1 VSGLRSRALLLGT
14 LAILIVAGLILD
26 ELDALGPLEG
36 IVLQLTT
43 PVQRLFRHLVDRAV
57 NANQFLRSRQDLIAR
72 NKQLESLVDQLMI
85 ENVRLKEFEAQN
97 EDLRAKLN
105 FSETHPEYI
114 LKAAQVRGRVIGS
127 EPNNL
132 LAVLIIDVGKRHG
145 IAKGMP
151 VISERGLVGHIL
163 AVGTN
168 WSKVLLIIDPS
179 SSVAAMT
186 QTERAPGV
194 VSGRLGQDLQMEY
207 IPQKDRVTIGD
218 VVLTSGMGGR
228 YPPSIVIGQVTE
240 AEQRDVDTFQK
251 ATVHPSVS
259 FEKLETV
266 LVLASFEPLDV
277 EGALEGETPV
287 EPIVTTTLT
296 PAAETTPIST
306 PISTTSAS
314 PISATRSAP

>member
-1 VSGLRSRALLLGT
+1 VSGLRSRALLFGT
-14 LAILIVAGLILD
+14 LAILVVVGLILD

-43 PVQRLFRHLVDRAV
+43 PVQRFFRGMTDRV
-57 NANQFLRSRQDLIAR
+57 VETSQFLSSRRDLIAR
-72 NKQLESLVDQLMI
+72 NEQLESLVDELMV
-85 ENVRLKEFEAQN
+85 ENVRLKEFEAEN
-97 EDLRAKLN
+97 EDLRTKLD
-105 FSETHPEYI
+105 FSETHPEYM
-114 LKAAQVRGRVIGS
+114 LKAAEVRGRVIGS

-151 VISERGLVGHIL
+151 VITERGLAGHIL

-186 QTERAPGV
+186 QSARAPGV

-207 IPQKDRVTIGD
+207 IPQHDLISVGD

-228 YPPSIVIGQVTE
+228 YPQGLVIGQLTE
-240 AEQRDVDTFQK
+240 IQQRDVDAFQQ
-251 ATVHPSVS
+251 ATVHPSVN
-259 FEKLETV
+259 FRNLETV
-266 LVLASFEPLDV
+266 LVLTSFSAIDV
-277 EGALEGETPV
+277 ESALEGE
-287 EPIVTTTLT
+287 EPEE
-296 PAAETTPIST
+296 PAATATPL
-306 PISTTSAS
+306 P
-314 PISATRSAP
+314 

>member
-1 VSGLRSRALLLGT
+1 M
-14 LAILIVAGLILD
+14 
-26 ELDALGPLEG
+26 EG

-43 PVQRLFRHLVDRAV
+43 PVQRLFRSLTDRAID
-57 NANQFLRSRQDLIAR
+57 ANQFLRSRRDLIAR
-72 NKQLESLVDQLMI
+72 NEQLESLVDQLMI

-114 LKAAQVRGRVIGS
+114 LKASEVRGRVIGS

-151 VISERGLVGHIL
+151 VTSESGLVGHIL

-179 SSVAAMT
+179 SSVAGMT
-186 QTERAPGV
+186 QAERAPGV

-228 YPPSIVIGQVTE
+228 YPPSMVIGQITE
-240 AEQRDVDTFQK
+240 IEQRDVDAFQK
-251 ATVHPSVS
+251 ATVRPSVS
-259 FEKLETV
+259 FDQLETV
-266 LVLASFEPLDV
+266 LVLTSFEPLDV
-277 EGALEGETPV
+277 EGALEGEATV
-287 EPIVTTTLT
+287 EPVATTTGTSTATQT
-296 PAAETTPIST
+296 P
-306 PISTTSAS
+306 
-314 PISATRSAP
+314 